1 MKQPQDL
8 TAAQIAAARARLP
21 AAFAARPRE
30 TVAKRLAWSLFAA
43 VVLYA
48 LVDFNFAPTRLW
60 EGLGKLGFVLS
71 FMLPPYLWPTWELFM
86 EPVTAIGETLAMA
99 FLGTLLA
106 SLVALPL
113 SFLGAKNILRVEW
126 MRFGVR
132 RGFDTLR
139 AFEQLVL
146 ALIFI
151 RAFGLGPLAG
161 IFAIAVSDIGV
172 LSKLF
177 SEAIENIDQKQ
188 VDGVRASGG
197 GTLQVIRLAIL
208 PQVLPVMLSNALY
221 QLESNTRSA
230 TILGVV
236 GAGGVG
242 FLLYDRISA
251 NNWDEVMSIV
261 LLILVTV
268 YGIDAF
274 SGWLRGRIIGKNDY
288 RP

>member
-1 MKQPQDL
+1 VQRPQDM
-8 TAAQIAAARARLP
+8 TAVEIAAARARLP
-21 AAFAARPRE
+21 RAFAEPASR
-30 TVAKRLAWSLFAA
+30 TWAKWSGGSLFAA
-43 VVLYA
+43 LVVYTLIA
-48 LVDFNFAPTRLW
+48 FNFAPQRIW
-60 EGLGKLGFVLS
+60 DGLGKLGYVLG
-71 FMLPPYLWPTWELFM
+71 FMLPPYLWPSWELFM

-113 SFLGAKNILRVEW
+113 SFLGAKNVLRVEW

-161 IFAIAVSDIGV
+161 IFAIMFSDIGV

-177 SEAIENIDQKQ
+177 SEAIENIDKKQ
-188 VDGVRASGG
+188 VEGVRASGG
-197 GTLQVIRLAIL
+197 STLQVIRLAII

-230 TILGVV
+230 SILGIV
-236 GAGGVG
+236 GAGGIG
-242 FLLYDRISA
+242 YMLYDRISA
-251 NNWDEVMSIV
+251 NNWDEVMSIII
-261 LLILVTV
+261 LILITV
-268 YGIDAF
+268 YAIDSA

>member
-1 MKQPQDL
+1 MKQPQDVN
-8 TAAQIAAARARLP
+8 AAEIAAARDRLP
-21 AAFAARPRE
+21 RAFAVSPRE
-30 TVAKRLAWSLFAA
+30 TFVKWTAWSLFS
-43 VVLYA
+43 A
-48 LVDFNFAPTRLW
+48 LVIYTLIDFNFAPARLW

-71 FMLPPYLWPTWELFM
+71 FMLPPYVWPTWELFM

-126 MRFGVR
+126 LRFGVR

-161 IFAIAVSDIGV
+161 IFAIMVSDIGS

-188 VDGVRASGG
+188 VEGVRASGG
-197 GTLQVIRLAIL
+197 GPLQVIRLAII
-208 PQVLPVMLSNALY
+208 PQVLPVMLSNGLY
-221 QLESNTRSA
+221 YLESNTRSA

-251 NNWDEVMSIV
+251 NNWDEVMSIII
-261 LLILVTV
+261 LILITV
-268 YGIDAF
+268 YAIDSF
-274 SGWLRGRIIGKNDY
+274 SGWLRGRIIGKSDS

>member
-1 MKQPQDL
+1 MRQPRDM
-8 TAAQIAAARARLP
+8 TAAEIAAARARLP
-21 AAFAARPRE
+21 RAFAEPASRSW
-30 TVAKRLAWSLFAA
+30 AKRSAWSLFT
-43 VVLYA
+43 VLVIYT
-48 LVDFNFAPTRLW
+48 LIDFNFAPQRIW
-60 EGLGKLGFVLS
+60 DGLGKLGFVLS
-71 FMLPPYLWPTWELFM
+71 FMLPPYVWPNWELFM

-126 MRFGVR
+126 LRFGVR

-161 IFAIAVSDIGV
+161 IFAIMVSDIGS

-177 SEAIENIDQKQ
+177 AEAIENIDRKQ
-188 VDGVRASGG
+188 VEGVRASGG
-197 GTLQVIRLAIL
+197 GPLQVIRLAIL

-221 QLESNTRSA
+221 YLESNTRSA
-230 TILGVV
+230 SILGIV
-236 GAGGVG
+236 GAGGIG
-242 FLLYDRISA
+242 YLLYDRMAA
-251 NNWDEVMSIV
+251 NNWDEVMSIII
-261 LLILVTV
+261 LILITV
-268 YGIDAF
+268 YAIDTL
-274 SGWLRGRIIGKNDY
+274 SGWLRGRIIGKSDY

>member
-1 MKQPQDL
+1 MRQPRDL
-8 TAAQIAAARARLP
+8 TADEIAAAAARLP
-21 AAFAARPRE
+21 RAFAAPPGE
-30 TVAKRLAWSLFAA
+30 TLAKWLTLGLFAA
-43 VVLYA
+43 VVVYC
-48 LVDFNFAPTRLW
+48 LVDFNFSPARLW
-60 EGLGKLGFVLS
+60 EGLGKLGFVLG
-71 FMLPPYLWPTWELFM
+71 FMFPPYVWPTWELFL

-106 SLVALPL
+106 GLAALPL

-126 MRFGVR
+126 LRFGAR

-172 LSKLF
+172 LAKLF
-177 SEAIENIDQKQ
+177 SEAIENIDRKQ
-188 VDGVRASGG
+188 VEGVRASGG
-197 GTLQVIRLAIL
+197 GTLQVIRFAII

-230 TILGVV
+230 TILGIV
-236 GAGGVG
+236 GAGGIG
-242 FLLYDRISA
+242 YLLYDRMSA
-251 NNWDEVMSIV
+251 NNWDEVMSII
-261 LLILVTV
+261 ILVLITV
-268 YGIDAF
+268 YAIDSF
-274 SGWLRGRIIGKNDY
+274 SGWLRGRIIGKTDA

>member
-1 MKQPQDL
+1 MKQPRDL
-8 TAAQIAAARARLP
+8 SAAEIAAARARLP
-21 AAFAARPRE
+21 QAFSAGPRESVLKAGAWFVFAA
-30 TVAKRLAWSLFAA
+30 L
-43 VVLYA
+43 VLYA
-48 LVDFNFAPTRLW
+48 LIDFNFSPTRLW
-60 EGLGKLGFVLS
+60 EGLGKLGFVLG
-71 FMLPPYLWPTWELFM
+71 FMLPPYVWPSWELFM

-106 SLVALPL
+106 GLAALPL
-113 SFLGAKNILRVEW
+113 SFLGAKNILRLEW

-161 IFAIAVSDIGV
+161 IFAIAISDIGV

-188 VDGVRASGG
+188 VEGVRASGG
-197 GTLQVIRLAIL
+197 GPLQVIRLAVL
-208 PQVLPVMLSNALY
+208 PQVLPVMLSNVLY

-236 GAGGVG
+236 GAGGIG
-242 FLLYDRISA
+242 HLLYDRIGA

-268 YGIDAF
+268 YAIDSL
-274 SGWLRGRIIGKNDY
+274 SGWLRGRIIGKNEY

>member
-1 MKQPQDL
+1 MRQPGDV
-8 TAAQIAAARARLP
+8 TAAEIATARARLP
-21 AAFAARPRE
+21 RAFAAPPQQ
-30 TVAKRLAWSLFAA
+30 VLAAWTGSGLFAA

-48 LVDFNFAPTRLW
+48 LVDFNFSPGRLW
-60 EGLGKLGFVLS
+60 EGLGKLGHVLG
-71 FMLPPYLWPTWELFM
+71 FMLPPYVWPTWELFM

-106 SLVALPL
+106 AVVALPL

-126 MRFGVR
+126 LRFGVR

-161 IFAIAVSDIGV
+161 IFAIMVSDIGT

-177 SEAIENIDQKQ
+177 SEAIENIDRKQ
-188 VDGVRASGG
+188 VEGVRASGG
-197 GTLQVIRLAIL
+197 GSLQVIRLAIL
-208 PQVLPVMLSNALY
+208 PQVLPVMLSNVLY
-221 QLESNTRSA
+221 YLESNTRSA

-236 GAGGVG
+236 GAGGIG
-242 FLLYDRISA
+242 YILYDRIGA

-268 YGIDAF
+268 YAIDTL

>member
-1 MKQPQDL
+1 
-8 TAAQIAAARARLP
+8 
-21 AAFAARPRE
+21 
-30 TVAKRLAWSLFAA
+30 
-43 VVLYA
+43 
-48 LVDFNFAPTRLW
+48 
-60 EGLGKLGFVLS
+60 
-71 FMLPPYLWPTWELFM
+71 MLPPYVWPNWELFM

-126 MRFGVR
+126 LRFGVR

-161 IFAIAVSDIGV
+161 IFAIMVSDIGS

-177 SEAIENIDQKQ
+177 AEAIENIDRKQ
-188 VDGVRASGG
+188 VEGVRASGG
-197 GTLQVIRLAIL
+197 GPLQVIRLAIL

-221 QLESNTRSA
+221 YLESNTRSA
-230 TILGVV
+230 SILGIV
-236 GAGGVG
+236 GAGGIG
-242 FLLYDRISA
+242 YLLYDRMAA
-251 NNWDEVMSIV
+251 NNWDEVMSIII
-261 LLILVTV
+261 LILITV
-268 YGIDAF
+268 YAIDTL
-274 SGWLRGRIIGKNDY
+274 SGWLRGRIIGKSDY

>member
-1 MKQPQDL
+1 M
-8 TAAQIAAARARLP
+8 TAAEIAAARARLP
-21 AAFAARPRE
+21 RAFAEPASRSW
-30 TVAKRLAWSLFAA
+30 AKGSAWSLFT
-43 VVLYA
+43 VLVIYT
-48 LVDFNFAPTRLW
+48 LIDFNFAPQRIW
-60 EGLGKLGFVLS
+60 DGLGKLGFVLS
-71 FMLPPYLWPTWELFM
+71 FMLPPYVWPNWELFM

-126 MRFGVR
+126 LRFGVR

-161 IFAIAVSDIGV
+161 IFAIMVSDIGS

-177 SEAIENIDQKQ
+177 AEAIENIDRKQ
-188 VDGVRASGG
+188 VEGVRASGG
-197 GTLQVIRLAIL
+197 GPLQVIRLAIL
-208 PQVLPVMLSNALY
+208 PQVLPVMLSTALY
-221 QLESNTRSA
+221 YLESNTRSA
-230 TILGVV
+230 SILGIV
-236 GAGGVG
+236 GAGGIG
-242 FLLYDRISA
+242 YLLYDRMAA
-251 NNWDEVMSIV
+251 NNWDEVMSIII
-261 LLILVTV
+261 LILITV
-268 YGIDAF
+268 YAIDTL
-274 SGWLRGRIIGKNDY
+274 SGWLRGRIIGKSDY